1 MKTVVAPNFGITAPV
16 TETGD
21 PAHDP
26 AGPVYDGRC
35 QSRHAVLAQSSLEHF
50 LEVGGR

>member
-1 MKTVVAPNFGITAPV
+1 MKTVVAPNPGIPAPV
-16 TETGD
+16 TETGG

-26 AGPVYDGRC
+26 AGPFYDARC

-50 LEVGGR
+50 LEVGDR